1 MTDLEIFGLTA
12 TCVTTF
18 SFVPQVW
25 NTWKTKDV
33 SGISLSSYLIL
44 TFGLGMWLVYGLM
57 IGDLPITVANA
68 AMVCLT
74 GAIVAMKI
82 VFSRPKPE
90 L

>member
-1 MTDLEIFGLTA
+1 MTNLEIFGLSA

-33 SGISLSSYLIL
+33 SGISLSAYLIL

-68 AMVCLT
+68 AMVWLT
-74 GAIVAMKI
+74 GSIVVMKI
-82 VFSRPKPE
+82 VFGRKKNRP
-90 L
+90 